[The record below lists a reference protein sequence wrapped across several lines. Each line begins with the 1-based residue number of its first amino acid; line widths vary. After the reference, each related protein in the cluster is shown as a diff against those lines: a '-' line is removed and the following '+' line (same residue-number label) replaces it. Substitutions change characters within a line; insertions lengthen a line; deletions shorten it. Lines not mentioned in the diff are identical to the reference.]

1 LIRCLPNRS
10 DSPRLFGLCCCYWWL
25 PMSAKLASW
34 TAVIQQK
41 TDFSVDQRPHSHRTF
56 STAHVFA
63 KSQHA
68 TGKPHRTNLTSRCSS
83 WYLTSLSTMK
93 QAASVCIKFY
103 DMVYSMS
110 SLSGCVEVVAKLA
123 SIKLNKIKLG
133 CFDLVDNLVMNK
145 SFLVTR
151 LNSFYH
157 FFISRIKDDSKTTR
171 WKGRKLFYL
180 LWECN
185 FKMSG
190 LFI

>member
-1 LIRCLPNRS
+1 MEITFDIDGYVLYNNTV
-10 DSPRLFGLCCCYWWL
+10 
-25 PMSAKLASW
+25 SARNPPEICMD
-34 TAVIQQK
+34 V
-41 TDFSVDQRPHSHRTF
+41 P
-56 STAHVFA
+56 
-63 KSQHA
+63 
-68 TGKPHRTNLTSRCSS
+68 
-83 WYLTSLSTMK
+83 YLK

-157 FFISRIKDDSKTTR
+157 FFISRIKDDFKTTR
-171 WKGRKLFYL
+171 
-180 LWECN
+180 
-185 FKMSG
+185 
-190 LFI
+190 